1 MAAPKVFVSS
11 TCFDLGEVREQLKQ
25 FIRSYGFEPVLSENG
40 DVFYHPDLHTHESCV
55 HEVSNCQLFVLI
67 IGGRFG
73 GKYVSDKA
81 KSITNAEY
89 VAAREKNIPV
99 FTYVRDV
106 VLHSHN
112 IFNQNKKKEFVADID
127 YPGIEKQEH
136 AMDIFK
142 FIDDVRRSP
151 SNNAFERFN
160 GFHDI
165 ELHLRKQ
172 WAGLFYDLLK
182 SREVKAQ
189 IDITNHLVSNL
200 SASSQKLEELVKSLY
215 IASSG
220 DAAEREIE
228 LIEVFS
234 GVETFYEYSLR
245 PSWLNENEYLLDV
258 AKINVEEISEVS
270 PVGLSCDKYLIATGL
285 FKPTMVP
292 VFDEDDGILTGEY
305 EDGFECVV
313 TRELNTKFIL
323 DGDFYQKAAKYYE
336 GSVVRSTKDQRK
348 KALARVVERYSI

>member
-1 MAAPKVFVSS
+1 
-11 TCFDLGEVREQLKQ
+11 
-25 FIRSYGFEPVLSENG
+25 VLSENG

-73 GKYVSDKA
+73 GKYISDKA

-136 AMDIFK
+136 ALDIFR

-160 GFHDI
+160 SFHDI

-200 SASSQKLEELVKSLY
+200 AASSQKLEELVKSLY
-215 IASSG
+215 ISSNG
-220 DAAEREIE
+220 DTAQKEIE

-234 GVETFYEYSLR
+234 GVESFYECSLR
-245 PSWLNENEYLLDV
+245 PSWLKENEYLLDV
-258 AKINVEEISEVS
+258 DKIDLDKVAEIS
-270 PVGLSCDKYLIATGL
+270 PVEHGCYFYLVATGL
-285 FKPTMVP
+285 FEPTMVP
-292 VFDEDDGILTGEY
+292 VFNEDDDDLTGEY
-305 EDGFECVV
+305 VDGLECVV
-313 TRELNTKFIL
+313 TRESSSHFIL

-336 GSVVRSTKDQRK
+336 GSMVKSTKDQRK
-348 KALARVVERYSI
+348 KALLRVVERYSI